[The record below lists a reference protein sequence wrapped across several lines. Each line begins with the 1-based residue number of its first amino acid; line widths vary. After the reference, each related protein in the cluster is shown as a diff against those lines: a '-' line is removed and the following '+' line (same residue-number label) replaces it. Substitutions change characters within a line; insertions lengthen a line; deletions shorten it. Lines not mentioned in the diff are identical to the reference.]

1 MPLQIAKVPMAN
13 GAVEGRARLS
23 QGVYDAEVMATSA
36 TTQLRFFSNILNNPD
51 ASGQITAKNYGD
63 TNLDQSS
70 QIPKGFS
77 LQIHALTATFQNF
90 TAGTVNTRTDMDNII
105 LRSWLELKISQILIV
120 QLPLKKIPFGTS
132 PTIRTTAT
140 NTNTFIEG
148 TASFNDVLVLKQ
160 GKYNPTIESAESF
173 SATIQWPAAITPSV
187 ATYFQ
192 TFLRGVYVQPV

>member
-1 MPLQIAKVPMAN
+1 MPLQKALVPMAN
-13 GAVEGRARLS
+13 GSVEGRARLS
-23 QGVYDAEVMATSA
+23 QGVYDAEVMATA
-36 TTQLRFFSNILNNPD
+36 GNTTLRFFSNILNNAD
-51 ASGQITAKNYGD
+51 ASGQITQKNYGD

-70 QIPKGFS
+70 QIPKGFN

-90 TAGTVNTRTDMDNII
+90 TAGTVMTRADLDNAI

-148 TASFNDVLVLKQ
+148 TAGFNDVLVLKQ

-173 SATIQWPAAITPSV
+173 NAVINWPSAYTPSTPV
-187 ATYFQ
+187 YFQ
-192 TFLRGVYVQPV
+192 VFLRGVYVQPV